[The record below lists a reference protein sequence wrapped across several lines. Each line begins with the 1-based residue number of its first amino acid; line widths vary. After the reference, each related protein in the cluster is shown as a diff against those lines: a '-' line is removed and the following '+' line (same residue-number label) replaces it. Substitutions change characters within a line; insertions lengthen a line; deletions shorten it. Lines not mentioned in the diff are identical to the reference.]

1 MKNDKKKFEEPED
14 YLFNDEF
21 NAVVSATECTGLMSI
36 PPQNEEEA
44 DSYADIYV
52 VPKEVNK
59 TPPRKT
65 KEEAVAK
72 CVHHTRQIR
81 CLNKAI

>member
-14 YLFNDEF
+14 YLFNDGF

-72 CVHHTRQIR
+72 CVPHTRQNK
-81 CLNKAI
+81 CLNKPI